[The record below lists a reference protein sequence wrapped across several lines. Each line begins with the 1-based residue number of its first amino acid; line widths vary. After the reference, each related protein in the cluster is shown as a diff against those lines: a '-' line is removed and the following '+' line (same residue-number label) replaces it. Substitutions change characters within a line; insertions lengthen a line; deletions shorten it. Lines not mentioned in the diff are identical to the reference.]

1 MLRILILGM
10 HDKIGGVETFLMNYY
25 RNINREEIQFDFIN
39 MYDKLCFEE
48 EIIQLGG
55 KIYNVPNVK
64 KHPIKY
70 YNEIKKIIINNS
82 YNIVHINMLSV
93 ANILPILAAKS
104 AKTKNII
111 VHSHNSNTPK
121 GIIRKILN
129 KVNKKIMLKKA
140 TDFFACS
147 NLAGE
152 WMFGKKQKFHV
163 INNAIDI
170 QKYQYNENIRNK
182 IRKELNIDD
191 KFVIGH
197 VGRFSEQK
205 NHEFLIEIYKE
216 ITKIEKESILL
227 LIGEGELKKEIEE
240 KVNKYK
246 IADRVIFLGTTDKIN
261 EYYQA
266 MDLFI
271 LPSKFE
277 GLPVVGV
284 EVQANGLP
292 CILSNNITKEIKIND
307 NVFFLDISNLKT
319 WVEYIL
325 RIEKEN
331 AGRQK
336 NIKSIEKN
344 YNIEIQAQKLVEF
357 YKNQL
362 NGGNK

>member
-1 MLRILILGM
+1 MLRILIVGM

-197 VGRFSEQK
+197 VGRFDYQK
-205 NHEFLIEIYKE
+205 NHSFLIDIFYEIQKN
-216 ITKIEKESILL
+216 EKNSILL
-227 LIGEGELKKEIEE
+227 LIGEGKLIDDIKQKVKNLKIQD
-240 KVNKYK
+240 KVK
-246 IADRVIFLGTTDKIN
+246 FLGITNNVND
-261 EYYQA
+261 YLQA
-266 MDLFI
+266 MDVFI
-271 LPSKFE
+271 LPSRFE
-277 GLPVVGV
+277 GLPVTGI
-284 EVQANGLP
+284 EAQANG
-292 CILSNNITKEIKIND
+292 IESFFSDNISKEIQIND
-307 NVFFLDISNLKT
+307 NVYLISLLQEP
-319 WVEYIL
+319 EYW
-325 RIEKEN
+325 
-331 AGRQK
+331 
-336 NIKSIEKN
+336 
-344 YNIEIQAQKLVEF
+344 AQKI
-357 YKNQL
+357 L
-362 NGGNK
+362 NAKHERVLNKLYNYDIKVKVKELEKIYISMGGN